1 MERKKK
7 IRIALVVILSSVF
20 VVAIVGIGVRV
31 DRARTLAVV
40 KKLYSSEVYLNT
52 KKKEAL
58 LFAPEA
64 LEKLNEERKNDPNIK
79 FSDYDQYASEQDAKL
94 EALGEEYETR
104 SFKLLDKKETECSL
118 EKVFKDCFGIEL
130 DIEEEYDITVSFEE
144 RRKYI
149 LQEGKQNS
157 GSWSEWKTV
166 VHYFTIYKV
175 DGLWYC
181 AYNEE

>member
-7 IRIALVVILSSVF
+7 IRIALVVILSAVF

-64 LEKLNEERKNDPNIK
+64 LEKLNEKQLVELDEERKAAMVSNLLVVLCG
-79 FSDYDQYASEQDAKL
+79 SHDAQPVVT
-94 EALGEEYETR
+94 LG
-104 SFKLLDKKETECSL
+104 SL
-118 EKVFKDCFGIEL
+118 
-130 DIEEEYDITVSFEE
+130 Y
-144 RRKYI
+144 
-149 LQEGKQNS
+149 
-157 GSWSEWKTV
+157 
-166 VHYFTIYKV
+166 
-175 DGLWYC
+175 
-181 AYNEE
+181 